1 MLPYTKKT
9 VTGNRYRH
17 LSYLKFFYS
26 IPKTKLKIN
35 LRFIY
40 RSRFAE
46 FDTNGNGLIDN
57 YDSSFIEGFVTTNI
71 SATKIFFKKFNFQV
85 GLSNNL
91 IDYTD
96 QNTPKIPGFL
106 GFIKLNYRI

>member
-1 MLPYTKKT
+1 MNKLFTIPELRQ
-9 VTGNRYRH
+9 RYLAHFRTI
-17 LSYLKFFYS
+17 LTESFNSEY
-26 IPKTKLKIN
+26 I
-35 LRFIY
+35 
-40 RSRFAE
+40 
-46 FDTNGNGLIDN
+46 NGLIDN

-71 SATKIFFKKFNFQV
+71 SATKTFFKKFNFQV

-91 IDYTD
+91 ISYTD